1 MSEKFDRSR
10 PVFQRD
16 ITGCAIASTAWIA
29 GEEYSAVKR
38 GAEEIGIDILNS
50 SLWSDVAP
58 MRQLLKHFDIS
69 AGPREI
75 PFQSWENLSDQALLA
90 VKWHFERGRPH
101 WHWTVFSRQTG
112 GAFVMDP
119 KKALKTNIRTDFGRI
134 KPRWYIELLP
144 TL

>member
-1 MSEKFDRSR
+1 MQAKFDRLR

-29 GEEYSAVKR
+29 GEEYAAVKR
-38 GAEEIGIDILNS
+38 GAEEIGVDILKP

-58 MRQLLKHFDIS
+58 MRQLLQRFDIS
-69 AGPREI
+69 VGAREI
-75 PFQSWENLSDQALLA
+75 PFQSWGALPDQALLA
-90 VKWHFERGRPH
+90 VKWHLEQGRPH
-101 WHWTVFSRQTG
+101 WHWSVFSRQEG

-134 KPRWYIELLP
+134 KPKWYIELLAE
-144 TL
+144 